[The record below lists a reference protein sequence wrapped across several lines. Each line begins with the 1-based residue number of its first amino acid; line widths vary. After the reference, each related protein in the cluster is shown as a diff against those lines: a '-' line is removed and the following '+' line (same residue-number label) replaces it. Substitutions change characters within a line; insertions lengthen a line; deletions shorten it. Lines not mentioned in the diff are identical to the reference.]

1 MLTYDFR
8 LPPGPRTVEYALL
21 AEELGFRAVWCPE
34 VPAFGHDVWVTLARI
49 AEKTKR
55 IKFGPSV
62 LIPSYRHPMAQAS
75 AIATLE
81 QMAPGRLMVGFGTG
95 FTGRAGL
102 GKKPLS
108 LASMRTHIEQVKA
121 LLRGEVTESTAVSP
135 RSSRPTAGC
144 PTARSR
150 CRSTWQAKAPGPA
163 RWRKRLPTA

>member
-34 VPAFGHDVWVTLARI
+34 IPAFGHDIWVTLARI

-81 QMAPGRLMVGFGTG
+81 QIAPGLAAVFEAAGKQPGHVRARRGTNGPVFG
-95 FTGRAGL
+95 
-102 GKKPLS
+102 
-108 LASMRTHIEQVKA
+108 KA
-121 LLRGEVTESTAVSP
+121 LRRRV
-135 RSSRPTAGC
+135 GC
-144 PTARSR
+144 GAT
-150 CRSTWQAKAPGPA
+150 
-163 RWRKRLPTA
+163 